1 MGVLC
6 WISFLQIKFMNKD
19 RDKNREVK
27 NITHTRK
34 MNINGGSD
42 IFITLSNPCRNGY
55 KSHRSTSR
63 ASTFKQ
69 TFHKHL
75 QGYGIPIPWETTV
88 ELCTFDINSFDKIYV
103 HH

>member
-1 MGVLC
+1 
-6 WISFLQIKFMNKD
+6 MNRD

-55 KSHRSTSR
+55 KSHGSTQGIQHLNKKHSID
-63 ASTFKQ
+63 FKHMEGQ
-69 TFHKHL
+69 TLEKL
-75 QGYGIPIPWETTV
+75 TTKV
-88 ELCTFDINSFDKIYV
+88 TTWVCVVTTQQFPT
-103 HH
+103 